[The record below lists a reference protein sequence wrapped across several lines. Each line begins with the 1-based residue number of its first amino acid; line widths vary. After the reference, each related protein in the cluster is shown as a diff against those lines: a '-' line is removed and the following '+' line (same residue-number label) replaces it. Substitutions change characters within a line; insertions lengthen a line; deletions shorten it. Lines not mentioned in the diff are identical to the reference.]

1 MTFKVKSVVPPEL
14 LSQMRAIAKTVKA
27 LDEVKLTRR
36 SGTTTH
42 DGNKPFIVS
51 ESVVFLNEMG
61 VKRVIPLKPTKKKY
75 YAHA

>member
-1 MTFKVKSVVPPEL
+1 MTFKVKSVVTPEQ
-14 LSQMRAIAKTVKA
+14 LSQMKAMTKAVKA

-42 DGNKPFIVS
+42 DGNKPFVVS

-61 VKRVIPLKPTKKKY
+61 VKRVIPLKPTKRRN

>member
-1 MTFKVKSVVPPEL
+1 MTFKVKSVVTPEQL
-14 LSQMRAIAKTVKA
+14 LQMKAMTKAVKA
-27 LDEVKLTRR
+27 LDKVKLTRR

-75 YAHA
+75 YVHA

>member
-1 MTFKVKSVVPPEL
+1 MTFKVKSVVTPEQL
-14 LSQMRAIAKTVKA
+14 LQMKAIAKTVEA
-27 LDEVKLTRR
+27 LDKVKLTRR

-61 VKRVIPLKPTKKKY
+61 VKRVITLKPTKRRN

>member
-1 MTFKVKSVVPPEL
+1 MTFKNFVTPEQF
-14 LSQMRAIAKTVKA
+14 SEMKAMTKAVKA

-61 VKRVIPLKPTKKKY
+61 VKRVIPLKPIKKKY
-75 YAHA
+75 YHA